1 MSERI
6 DDALAPKATSTP
18 INSVDSRTARGFL
31 LRSASYSR
39 LDFPPYINF
48 DNILN
53 DVSEFLNDTK
63 SDDFRHAQEYVT
75 GHTMYISKD
84 GKYTWRPQELIH
96 PILYVDL
103 VHKLTHDDNWET
115 IRNCLT
121 DNPKCNLENMGLPV
135 ISRSE
140 QGDQAEMVVHWVENV
155 EKRSLELSLD
165 YQYVIMTD
173 ISDCYRSIYTHSIAW
188 ALHGRD
194 EAKQNM
200 RDRHLLGNIIDGAI
214 RNMQQGRSN
223 GIPQGSIL
231 MDFIAEIVLSYADR
245 RLAER
250 ISDKGIDEDY
260 TILRYRD
267 DYRIFVNNESLG
279 EKIAKC
285 LTDSL
290 QDLGMQLSSSKSLIS
305 NEIIRR
311 SIKNDKLSWIT
322 RAKETKTFQQ
332 HLLIIHDHARAFP
345 HSGSI
350 TKALTSYYRQLD
362 EQTQDSER
370 PFYDEPMPLIGIIVD
385 IAYRN
390 PRTYPV
396 CVAILS
402 KLLSMIGD
410 SNKKR
415 EIAEKIVRRFKQ
427 MPNIGHMTIWMQRLT
442 RAISI
447 DINYDE
453 PICKIVEGDTNEKI
467 WNSQWLSSRELIE
480 LVEPKKMIDQDA
492 LDALK
497 GVVSLDEVTMFKPYD
512 G

>member
-18 INSVDSRTARGFL
+18 IHSVDGQTARGFL

-63 SDDFRHAQEYVT
+63 SDDFRCARDYVT

-103 VHKLTHDDNWET
+103 VHKLTQDDNWET

-165 YQYVIMTD
+165 YQYIIMAD
-173 ISDCYRSIYTHSIAW
+173 ISDCYKSIYTHSIAW

-194 EAKQNM
+194 EARKK
-200 RDRHLLGNIIDGAI
+200 RKEKHLLGNCIDRAVQ
-214 RNMQQGRSN
+214 RMQEGKSN

-231 MDFIAEIVLSYADR
+231 MDFIAEIVLSHADHHF
-245 RLAER
+245 AER
-250 ISDKGIDEDY
+250 MSSEGIDGDY

-279 EKIAKC
+279 GQIMKC

-290 QDLGMQLSSSKSLIS
+290 RDLGMQLSSSKSLVS
-305 NEIIRR
+305 NEVVRR
-311 SIKNDKLSWIT
+311 SIKNDKLAWIT
-322 RAKETKTFQQ
+322 RAKETKTLQQ
-332 HLLIIHDHARAFP
+332 HLLIIHDHARTFP

-362 EQTQDSER
+362 EATQDSAR
-370 PFYDEPMPLIGIIVD
+370 PLYDEPTPLIGIIVD

-390 PRTYPV
+390 PQTSPV

-402 KLLSMIGD
+402 KLLSLIECP
-410 SNKKR
+410 NNR
-415 EIAEKIVRRFKQ
+415 QEIAKKIVRRFKQ
-427 MPNIGHMTIWMQRLT
+427 MPNTGHIQIWMQRLT

-447 DINYDE
+447 DIPYDE
-453 PICKIVEGDTNEKI
+453 PVCKVVEGDIKETI
-467 WNSQWLSSRELIE
+467 WNSQWLSKTNLGDIVKSEKI
-480 LVEPKKMIDQDA
+480 IDYDV
-492 LDALK
+492 LEEM
-497 GVVSLDEVTMFKPYD
+497 GHVVSLDEVTLFAPYD

>member
-1 MSERI
+1 MPERI
-6 DDALAPKATSTP
+6 DDVLEPQGDFDASPQRRPAGR
-18 INSVDSRTARGFL
+18 SRLL

-39 LDFPPYINF
+39 LDFPSYINF
-48 DNILN
+48 DSILRG
-53 DVSEFLNDTK
+53 VSAFLKDAPE
-63 SDDFRHAQEYVT
+63 SDIGCAQQYTT
-75 GHTMYISKD
+75 GYTMYVSKD

-96 PILYVDL
+96 PLLYVDL
-103 VHKLTHDDNWET
+103 VHKLTHKDNWKSLC
-115 IRNCLT
+115 NCLMDT
-121 DNPKCNLENMGLPV
+121 PKCNLENMGMPV

-140 QGDQAEMVVHWVENV
+140 RGDQAEMVVHWVENV

-188 ALHGRD
+188 ALHGRR
-194 EAKQNM
+194 EARQNK
-200 RDRHLLGNIIDGAI
+200 RNRHLLGIIIDDAI

-245 RLAER
+245 DLAER
-250 ISDKGIDEDY
+250 MSDKRIDEDY

-279 EKIAKC
+279 EKIVKC

-350 TKALTSYYRQLD
+350 TKALTSYYRQLN
-362 EQTQDSER
+362 EKTQDSER

-390 PRTYPV
+390 PRTYPI

-402 KLLSMIGD
+402 KLLSLIGD
-410 SNKKR
+410 SIKKR

-427 MPNIGHMTIWMQRLT
+427 MPNIGHMQIWMQRLT

-453 PICKIVEGDTNEKI
+453 PICKIVEGDTNETI
-467 WNSQWLSSRELIE
+467 WNSQWLSSRKLKE

-497 GVVSLDEVTMFKPYD
+497 GVVSLDEVTLFRPYD